1 MVTGPDEHQHKKS
14 NKILSFFRGI
24 ARGGVKTAVGVDT
37 LRAKTVGGHH
47 ARDRLGAV
55 PPATKVP
62 ISGPVEFEA
71 RYEGRKGQV
80 VLSTMGTVPVVAF
93 VDEKKKDK
101 KDEFG
106 NHDLHAMWSL
116 PVADIVELVKIGGF
130 GWKSK
135 LVVGWTLEREVNDG
149 LIIRDERGGEFKV
162 MAVPLRDELFNRLI
176 AMGGQ
181 KWESW

>member
-1 MVTGPDEHQHKKS
+1 MVTGPDDHQHKKS
-14 NKILSFFRGI
+14 NRILSFFRGI
-24 ARGGVKTAVGVDT
+24 ARGGVKTAVGVDN
-37 LRAKTVGGHH
+37 LRAKTVGDHY

-62 ISGPVEFEA
+62 ISGPIEFEA
-71 RYEGRKGQV
+71 RYEGKKGQV

-93 VDEKKKDK
+93 VEDKKRDK

-106 NHDLHAMWSL
+106 NHDMHAMWSL
-116 PVADIVELVKIGGF
+116 PVADIVELIKIGGY

-149 LIIRDERGGEFKV
+149 LIIRDERGAEFKI
-162 MAVPLRDELFNRLI
+162 MAMPRRDELFNRLLS
-176 AMGGQ
+176 MGGQ